1 MYVQQI
7 KNKFI
12 YVSFL
17 FLQAELS
24 GDQAAVQVLEAAE
37 AQIAGEL
44 SQELEKLAE
53 KQIDEQAALEVKQA
67 EELINMEKE
76 LQAEQQG
83 AGNQVADQIEEQKQK
98 VGNAYTN
105 SPIPPPLALY
115 PLSILPLP
123 LNPQLFPAL
132 KVLLEDVHYYTDIS
146 FVSPLRL
153 LSL

>member
-105 SPIPPPLALY
+105 SPIPPSLLLY
-115 PLSILPLP
+115 SRGIPLP
-123 LNPQLFPAL
+123 LNPQLFPVL

-146 FVSPLRL
+146 FVSPLRP